1 MTKIIED
8 TNTNNWYDKF
18 CEWAKQYYLNDEFGN
33 IKFIDKD
40 SLENITELNICDK
53 NINEIPLQI
62 ENLGKL
68 VVVLADCNNI
78 KELPLELFK
87 LKSLAILSL
96 SNNNISEIPHEI
108 EKINIF
114 YLDISNNPIKT
125 LPEII
130 YKKKRIS
137 NLLLHNTNI
146 QNIPEDICQL
156 KNLTTLT
163 FDDKHLPTVV
173 KYLSY
178 FSNINSINLT
188 HSNYDE
194 TSPLIQNLNLKY
206 DKKEWLNKEHKK
218 SNGVIRISQ
227 ESTLT
232 PEDDMESMVEY
243 GLSVVN
249 NEPEEA
255 LRMYHEVMD
264 LYEENNR
271 KYPLP
276 AETIDLSIA
285 IVLNIAKID
294 IQQAINLLE
303 IIEVEE
309 FRVETIDNLIA
320 MTDDE
325 YYKVVLKGMKEGF
338 KNE

>member
-8 TNTNNWYDKF
+8 TNTNDWYNKF
-18 CEWAKQYYLNDEFGN
+18 CQWAEKYYLNDEFGN

-53 NINEIPLQI
+53 NINEIPPQI
-62 ENLGKL
+62 ENLSNL
-68 VVVLADCNNI
+68 LVVLADCNNI

-87 LKSLAILSL
+87 LKSLAMLSL

-108 EKINIF
+108 EKVNIF

-146 QNIPEDICQL
+146 QVIPEDICQL
-156 KNLTTLT
+156 KNLITLT

-178 FSNINSINLT
+178 FPNINSINLT

-218 SNGVIRISQ
+218 SNGVIKIFQ
-227 ESTLT
+227 ESKVT
-232 PEDDMESMVEY
+232 PEDDMESMVE
-243 GLSVVN
+243 
-249 NEPEEA
+249 
-255 LRMYHEVMD
+255 
-264 LYEENNR
+264 
-271 KYPLP
+271 
-276 AETIDLSIA
+276 
-285 IVLNIAKID
+285 
-294 IQQAINLLE
+294 
-303 IIEVEE
+303 
-309 FRVETIDNLIA
+309 
-320 MTDDE
+320 
-325 YYKVVLKGMKEGF
+325 
-338 KNE
+338 

>member
-8 TNTNNWYDKF
+8 TNTNDWYNKF
-18 CEWAKQYYLNDEFGN
+18 CQWAEKYYFNDEFGN

-53 NINEIPLQI
+53 NINEIPPQI
-62 ENLGKL
+62 GNLKKL
-68 VVVLADCNNI
+68 VVVLANCNNI

-87 LKSLAILSL
+87 LKSLAMLSL
-96 SNNNISEIPHEI
+96 SNNNISKIPHEI
-108 EKINIF
+108 EKVNIF

-146 QNIPEDICQL
+146 QVIPEDICQL
-156 KNLTTLT
+156 KNLITLT

-178 FSNINSINLT
+178 FPNINSINLT

-194 TSPLIQNLNLKY
+194 TSPLVQNLGLKQ
-206 DKKEWLNKEHKK
+206 DTQEWLNKEHKK
-218 SNGVIRISQ
+218 SNGVIKIFQ
-227 ESTLT
+227 ESTFI
-232 PEDDMESMVEY
+232 PEDDMEGMVEY

-249 NEPEEA
+249 NDPEEA
-255 LRMYHEVMD
+255 LRMYYDAMN
-264 LYEENNR
+264 LYEKNDRE
-271 KYPLP
+271 YPLP
-276 AETIDLSIA
+276 AEIIDLSIA
-285 IVLNIAKID
+285 IVLNIAKVD
-294 IQQAINLLE
+294 IQQAINLLD

-309 FRVETIDNLIA
+309 FRVETIDKILI
-320 MTDDE
+320 MTNNE
-325 YYKVVLKGMKEGF
+325 YYKVVLKDMKE
-338 KNE
+338 ELL

>member
-8 TNTNNWYDKF
+8 TNTNDCYNKF
-18 CEWAKQYYLNDEFGN
+18 CQWAEKYYFNDEFGN

-53 NINEIPLQI
+53 NINEIPPQI
-62 ENLGKL
+62 ENLSNL
-68 VVVLADCNNI
+68 LVVLADCNNI

-87 LKSLAILSL
+87 LKSLAMLSL

-108 EKINIF
+108 EKVNIF

-146 QNIPEDICQL
+146 QVIPENICQL
-156 KNLTTLT
+156 KNLITLT
-163 FDDKHLPTVV
+163 FDDKHLSTVV

-178 FSNINSINLT
+178 FPNINSINLT

-218 SNGVIRISQ
+218 SNGVIKIFQ
-227 ESTLT
+227 ESKVT
-232 PEDDMESMVEY
+232 PEDDMEGMVEY
-243 GLSVVN
+243 G
-249 NEPEEA
+249 
-255 LRMYHEVMD
+255 
-264 LYEENNR
+264 
-271 KYPLP
+271 
-276 AETIDLSIA
+276 
-285 IVLNIAKID
+285 
-294 IQQAINLLE
+294 
-303 IIEVEE
+303 
-309 FRVETIDNLIA
+309 
-320 MTDDE
+320 
-325 YYKVVLKGMKEGF
+325 
-338 KNE
+338 

>member
-8 TNTNNWYDKF
+8 TNTNDWYNKF
-18 CEWAKQYYLNDEFGN
+18 CQWAEKYYFNDEFGN

-53 NINEIPLQI
+53 NINEIPPQI
-62 ENLGKL
+62 ENLSNL
-68 VVVLADCNNI
+68 LVVLADCNNI

-87 LKSLAILSL
+87 LKSLAMLSL

-108 EKINIF
+108 EKVNIF

-146 QNIPEDICQL
+146 QVIPENICQL
-156 KNLTTLT
+156 KNLITLT
-163 FDDKHLPTVV
+163 FDDKHLSTVV

-178 FSNINSINLT
+178 FPNINSINLT

-194 TSPLIQNLNLKY
+194 TSPLVQNLGLKQ
-206 DKKEWLNKEHKK
+206 DNQEWLNKEHKK
-218 SNGVIRISQ
+218 SNGVIKIFQ
-227 ESTLT
+227 ETTLT

-243 GLSVVN
+243 GLSVVT

-255 LRMYHEVMD
+255 L
-264 LYEENNR
+264 
-271 KYPLP
+271 
-276 AETIDLSIA
+276 
-285 IVLNIAKID
+285 
-294 IQQAINLLE
+294 
-303 IIEVEE
+303 
-309 FRVETIDNLIA
+309 
-320 MTDDE
+320 
-325 YYKVVLKGMKEGF
+325 
-338 KNE
+338 

>member
-8 TNTNNWYDKF
+8 TNTNDWYNKF
-18 CEWAKQYYLNDEFGN
+18 CQWAEKYYLNDEFGN

-53 NINEIPLQI
+53 NINEIPPQI
-62 ENLGKL
+62 ENLSNL
-68 VVVLADCNNI
+68 LVVLADCNNI

-87 LKSLAILSL
+87 LKSLAMLSL
-96 SNNNISEIPHEI
+96 SNNNISAIPNEI
-108 EKINIF
+108 EKVNIF

-146 QNIPEDICQL
+146 QVIPEDICQL
-156 KNLTTLT
+156 KNLTALT

-173 KYLSY
+173 KYISY
-178 FSNINSINLT
+178 FPNINSINLN

-194 TSPLIQNLNLKY
+194 TSSLIQNLNLKY

-218 SNGVIRISQ
+218 SNGVIKIFQ
-227 ESTLT
+227 ESKVT

-249 NEPEEA
+249 NEPEEG
-255 LRMYHEVMD
+255 LRMYYETME

-276 AETIDLSIA
+276 AEIIDLSIA
-285 IVLNIAKID
+285 IVLNTADTDMLHAIHHLHIID
-294 IQQAINLLE
+294 
-303 IIEVEE
+303 VEE
-309 FRVETIDNLIA
+309 LRLETIDKLIA
-320 MTDDE
+320 KTDDE
-325 YYKVVLKGMKEGF
+325 EHKRVLEGMKE
-338 KNE
+338 ELA

>member
-8 TNTNNWYDKF
+8 TNTNDWYNKF
-18 CEWAKQYYLNDEFGN
+18 CQWAEKYYLTNEFDN
-33 IKFIDKD
+33 IKILDKD
-40 SLENITELNICDK
+40 YLENITELDICDK
-53 NINEIPLQI
+53 NINEIPPQI
-62 ENLGKL
+62 GNLKKL
-68 VVVLADCNNI
+68 VVVLADGNNI

-87 LKSLAILSL
+87 IKSLAMLSL
-96 SNNNISEIPHEI
+96 SNNNISEIPHEV
-108 EKINIF
+108 EKVNIF

-156 KNLTTLT
+156 KNLTTFT
-163 FDDKHLPTVV
+163 FDDKHLATVV

-178 FSNINSINLT
+178 FPDINSINLT

-194 TSPLIQNLNLKY
+194 TSPLLQNLDLKY
-206 DKKEWLNKEHKK
+206 EKKEWLNKEYKK
-218 SNGVIRISQ
+218 SDGVIKIFQ

-255 LRMYHEVMD
+255 LRIYYEVME
-264 LYEENNR
+264 LYKENNR

-276 AETIDLSIA
+276 AEIIDLSIA

-294 IQQAINLLE
+294 IQQAINLLD

-309 FRVETIDNLIA
+309 FRLETIDKLLL

-325 YYKVVLKGMKEGF
+325 DYKVVLKGMKEGLV
-338 KNE
+338 

>member
-1 MTKIIED
+1 MNKIIED
-8 TNTNNWYDKF
+8 TNTNDWFDDICKWAEKYD
-18 CEWAKQYYLNDEFGN
+18 LNHEGFP
-33 IKFIDKD
+33 KDKTL
-40 SLENITELNICDK
+40 LENMSQLEICNSD
-53 NINEIPLQI
+53 IEEIPLQI
-62 ENLGKL
+62 ENLRKL

-87 LKSLAILSL
+87 LKSLAMLSL

-156 KNLTTLT
+156 KNLTALT

-173 KYLSY
+173 KYLA
-178 FSNINSINLT
+178 FFPNINSINLT

-218 SNGVIRISQ
+218 SNGVIKIFQ
-227 ESTLT
+227 ESKFT
-232 PEDDMESMVEY
+232 PEDDMEGMVEY

-249 NEPEEA
+249 NEPEEV
-255 LRMYHEVMD
+255 LRMYHDAMN
-264 LYEENNR
+264 LYEENDR

-276 AETIDLSIA
+276 AEIIDLSIE
-285 IVLNIAKID
+285 IVVNIAKTD
-294 IQQAINLLE
+294 IQQAINLLD
-303 IIEVEE
+303 IIEIED
-309 FRVETIDNLIA
+309 FRLEAIDKLLVLTN
-320 MTDDE
+320 DE
-325 YYKVVLKGMKEGF
+325 YYKVVLKDMKE
-338 KNE
+338 KLL

>member
-1 MTKIIED
+1 MSS
-8 TNTNNWYDKF
+8 NWYEEF
-18 CEWAKQYYLNDEFGN
+18 CKWAKPYYENEVGSNVIF
-33 IKFIDKD
+33 KDKD
-40 SLENITELNICDK
+40 SLENITQLDICDK
-53 NINEIPLQI
+53 NINEIPPQI
-62 ENLGKL
+62 ENLSNL
-68 VVVLADCNNI
+68 LVVLADCNNI

-87 LKSLAILSL
+87 LKSLAMLSL

-108 EKINIF
+108 EKVNIF

-146 QNIPEDICQL
+146 QVIPENICQL
-156 KNLTTLT
+156 KNLTALT

-178 FSNINSINLT
+178 FPNINSINLT

-218 SNGVIRISQ
+218 SNGVIKIFQ
-227 ESTLT
+227 ESKVT
-232 PEDDMESMVEY
+232 PEDDMEGMVEY

-255 LRMYHEVMD
+255 LRMYHEAIS
-264 LYEENNR
+264 LYEGNDR

-276 AETIDLSIA
+276 VEIIDLSIA
-285 IVLNIAKID
+285 IVLNIAKVD
-294 IQQAINLLE
+294 IQQAINLLD

-309 FRVETIDNLIA
+309 FRIETIDNLIEK
-320 MTDDE
+320 TDDE
-325 YYKVVLKGMKEGF
+325 KYKIVLEKMKEEGL
-338 KNE
+338 E

>member
-8 TNTNNWYDKF
+8 TNTNDWYNKF
-18 CEWAKQYYLNDEFGN
+18 CQWAEKYYLNDEFGN

-53 NINEIPLQI
+53 NINEIPPEI
-62 ENLGKL
+62 ENLSNL
-68 VVVLADCNNI
+68 LVVLADCNNI

-87 LKSLAILSL
+87 LKSLAMLSL

-108 EKINIF
+108 EKVNIF

-146 QNIPEDICQL
+146 QVILEDICQL
-156 KNLTTLT
+156 KNLITLT
-163 FDDKHLPTVV
+163 FDDKQLSTVV

-178 FSNINSINLT
+178 FPNINSINLT

-206 DKKEWLNKEHKK
+206 DKKEWLKKEHKK
-218 SNGVIRISQ
+218 SNGVIKIFR
-227 ESTLT
+227 ETTLT

-249 NEPEEA
+249 NEPEEG
-255 LRMYHEVMD
+255 LRMYYEAME

-276 AETIDLSIA
+276 AEIIDLSIE
-285 IVLNIAKID
+285 IVLNFAKTD
-294 IQQAINLLE
+294 IQQAINLLD
-303 IIEVEE
+303 IIEIED
-309 FRVETIDNLIA
+309 FRLEAIDKILI
-320 MTDDE
+320 MTNNE
-325 YYKVVLKGMKEGF
+325 YYKVVLKDMKE
-338 KNE
+338 ELL

>member
-8 TNTNNWYDKF
+8 TNTNDWYNKF
-18 CEWAKQYYLNDEFGN
+18 CQWAEKYYLNDEFGN

-53 NINEIPLQI
+53 NINEIPSQI
-62 ENLGKL
+62 ENLSNL
-68 VVVLADCNNI
+68 LVVLADCNNI

-87 LKSLAILSL
+87 LKSLAMLSL

-108 EKINIF
+108 EKVNIF
-114 YLDISNNPIKT
+114 YLDISNNPIKN

-146 QNIPEDICQL
+146 QVIPEDICQF
-156 KNLTTLT
+156 KNLITLT
-163 FDDKHLPTVV
+163 FDDKHLATVV

-178 FSNINSINLT
+178 FPNIDSINLT
-188 HSNYDE
+188 HSKYDE
-194 TSPLIQNLNLKY
+194 TSPLIQNLGLKICT
-206 DKKEWLNKEHKK
+206 KEWLSKEQKK
-218 SNGVIRISQ
+218 DNGVIKIFRQ
-227 ESTLT
+227 STFMV
-232 PEDDMESMVEY
+232 EDDLQGMVEY

-249 NEPEEA
+249 KEPEEA
-255 LRMYHEVMD
+255 LRMYHEAME

-276 AETIDLSIA
+276 AEIIDLSIE
-285 IVLNIAKID
+285 IVLNIAKVD
-294 IQQAINLLE
+294 IPHAINLLD
-303 IIEVEE
+303 IIEVED
-309 FRVETIDNLIA
+309 FKLETIDKLLL
-320 MTDDE
+320 MTE
-325 YYKVVLKGMKEGF
+325 EVYYKVVLNGMKE
-338 KNE
+338 KLA

>member
-1 MTKIIED
+1 MNKIEED

-33 IKFIDKD
+33 SKFIDKD
-40 SLENITELNICDK
+40 SLENITELDICDK
-53 NINEIPLQI
+53 NINEIPSQI
-62 ENLGKL
+62 ESLRKL

-87 LKSLAILSL
+87 LKSLAMLSL

-108 EKINIF
+108 EKVNIF

-163 FDDKHLPTVV
+163 FDDKHLTTVV
-173 KYLSY
+173 KYLSS
-178 FSNINSINLT
+178 FPNINSINLT

-218 SNGVIRISQ
+218 SNGVIKIFQ
-227 ESTLT
+227 ESKFT
-232 PEDDMESMVEY
+232 PEDDMEGMVEY

-255 LRMYHEVMD
+255 LRMYYEAMN
-264 LYEENNR
+264 LYEGNDM

-276 AETIDLSIA
+276 AEIIDLSIE
-285 IVLNIAKID
+285 IVLNTAKTD
-294 IQQAINLLE
+294 IQQAINLLD
-303 IIEVEE
+303 IIEIED
-309 FRVETIDNLIA
+309 FRLEAIDKLLV

-325 YYKVVLKGMKEGF
+325 YYKVVLEGMKEGF
-338 KNE
+338 NK

>member
-1 MTKIIED
+1 MTKIIKD
-8 TNTNNWYDKF
+8 TNTSDWYDKF
-18 CEWAKQYYLNDEFGN
+18 REWAEKYYFNDEFGN

-40 SLENITELNICDK
+40 SLENITELDICDK
-53 NINEIPLQI
+53 NINEIPPQI
-62 ENLGKL
+62 ENLSNL
-68 VVVLADCNNI
+68 LVVLADCNNI

-87 LKSLAILSL
+87 LKSLAMLSL
-96 SNNNISEIPHEI
+96 SNNNISAIPNEI
-108 EKINIF
+108 EKVNIF

-156 KNLTTLT
+156 KNLTALT

-173 KYLSY
+173 KYISY
-178 FSNINSINLT
+178 FPNINSINLT

-206 DKKEWLNKEHKK
+206 DKKEWLKKEHKK
-218 SNGVIRISQ
+218 SNGVIKISQ

-255 LRMYHEVMD
+255 LRMYHEAMN
-264 LYEENNR
+264 LYEGNDR

-276 AETIDLSIA
+276 VEIIDLSIA
-285 IVLNIAKID
+285 IVLNTVKTD
-294 IQQAINLLE
+294 IQQAINLLD
-303 IIEVEE
+303 IIEIEE
-309 FRVETIDNLIA
+309 FRVETIDKLLV

-325 YYKVVLKGMKEGF
+325 DYKVMLEGMKEGVD
-338 KNE
+338 K

>member
-8 TNTNNWYDKF
+8 TNTNDWYNKF
-18 CEWAKQYYLNDEFGN
+18 CQWAEKYYFNDEFDN
-33 IKFIDKD
+33 IKILDKD
-40 SLENITELNICDK
+40 SLENITELDICDK
-53 NINEIPLQI
+53 NINEIPPQI
-62 ENLGKL
+62 ENLSNL
-68 VVVLADCNNI
+68 LVVLADCNNI

-87 LKSLAILSL
+87 LKSLSMLSL
-96 SNNNISEIPHEI
+96 SNNNISKIPHEI
-108 EKINIF
+108 EKVNIF
-114 YLDISNNPIKT
+114 YLDISNNPIKN

-156 KNLTTLT
+156 KNLTALT

-173 KYLSY
+173 KYLSS
-178 FSNINSINLT
+178 FPNINSINLT

-218 SNGVIRISQ
+218 SNGVIKIFQ
-227 ESTLT
+227 ETTLT
-232 PEDDMESMVEY
+232 PEDDMEGMVEY

-255 LRMYHEVMD
+255 LRIYYEAME

-276 AETIDLSIA
+276 AETIDLSIE
-285 IVLNIAKID
+285 IVLNTAKVD
-294 IQQAINLLE
+294 IQQAINMLD
-303 IIEVEE
+303 IIEVED
-309 FRVETIDNLIA
+309 FKLETIDKLIEK
-320 MTDDE
+320 MDDE
-325 YYKVVLKGMKEGF
+325 YYKVILTDIKVMLV
-338 KNE
+338 

>member
-1 MTKIIED
+1 MTKIIEN
-8 TNTNNWYDKF
+8 TNTNDWYNKF
-18 CEWAKQYYLNDEFGN
+18 CEWAEKYNLTNEFDN
-33 IKFIDKD
+33 IKILDKD
-40 SLENITELNICDK
+40 SLENITELDICDK
-53 NINEIPLQI
+53 NINEIPPQI
-62 ENLGKL
+62 ENLRKL
-68 VVVLADCNNI
+68 VVVLANCNNI

-87 LKSLAILSL
+87 LKSLAMLSL
-96 SNNNISEIPHEI
+96 
-108 EKINIF
+108 
-114 YLDISNNPIKT
+114 SNNPIKT

-146 QNIPEDICQL
+146 QVIPEDICQL
-156 KNLTTLT
+156 KNLITLT

-178 FSNINSINLT
+178 FPNINSINLT

-218 SNGVIRISQ
+218 SNGVIKIFQ
-227 ESTLT
+227 ESKVT
-232 PEDDMESMVEY
+232 PEDDMEGMVEY

-255 LRMYHEVMD
+255 LRMYHEAIS
-264 LYEENNR
+264 LYEGNDR

-276 AETIDLSIA
+276 VEIIDLSIA
-285 IVLNIAKID
+285 IVLNIAKTD
-294 IQQAINLLE
+294 IQHAINLLD
-303 IIEVEE
+303 IIEIEE
-309 FRVETIDNLIA
+309 FRVETIDKLLVI
-320 MTDDE
+320 TDDE
-325 YYKVVLKGMKEGF
+325 YYKVVLEMMKVRLI
-338 KNE
+338 NEKK

>member
-1 MTKIIED
+1 MTKIIKD

-18 CEWAKQYYLNDEFGN
+18 CEWAEKYYLNDEFGN
-33 IKFIDKD
+33 SKFIDKD

-53 NINEIPLQI
+53 NINEIPPQI
-62 ENLGKL
+62 GNLKKL

-87 LKSLAILSL
+87 LKSLAMLSL

-163 FDDKHLPTVV
+163 FDDKHLTTVV

-178 FSNINSINLT
+178 FPNINSINLT

-194 TSPLIQNLNLKY
+194 TSPLLQNLELKQ
-206 DKKEWLNKEHKK
+206 DTQEWLNKEHKK
-218 SNGVIRISQ
+218 SNGVIKIFQ
-227 ESTLT
+227 ESTFI
-232 PEDDMESMVEY
+232 PEDDMEGMVEY

-255 LRMYHEVMD
+255 LRMYHEVMV
-264 LYEENNR
+264 LYEENDR
-271 KYPLP
+271 KYPPP
-276 AETIDLSIA
+276 AEIINLSIE
-285 IVLNIAKID
+285 IVLNTAKTD
-294 IQQAINLLE
+294 MKEAINLLD

-309 FRVETIDNLIA
+309 FQRETIDNLLV

-325 YYKVVLKGMKEGF
+325 YYKVVLEDL
-338 KNE
+338 KNEKK

>member
-8 TNTNNWYDKF
+8 TNTNDCYNKF
-18 CEWAKQYYLNDEFGN
+18 CQWAEKYYFNDEFGN

-53 NINEIPLQI
+53 NINEIPPQI
-62 ENLGKL
+62 EKLSNLL
-68 VVVLADCNNI
+68 VVLADCNNI
-78 KELPLELFK
+78 KELPLDLFK
-87 LKSLAILSL
+87 LKSLAMLSL

-108 EKINIF
+108 EKVNIF

-146 QNIPEDICQL
+146 QVIPEDICQL
-156 KNLTTLT
+156 KNLIALT
-163 FDDKHLPTVV
+163 FDDKHLTTVV
-173 KYLSY
+173 KYLA
-178 FSNINSINLT
+178 FFPNINFINLT

-206 DKKEWLNKEHKK
+206 DKKEWLKKEHKK
-218 SNGVIRISQ
+218 SNGVIKIFQ

-232 PEDDMESMVEY
+232 PEDDMEGMVEY
-243 GLSVVN
+243 GLSIVN
-249 NEPEEA
+249 NEPEEG
-255 LRMYHEVMD
+255 LRMYYETME

-276 AETIDLSIA
+276 AEIIDLSIA
-285 IVLNIAKID
+285 IVLNIAKVD
-294 IQQAINLLE
+294 IQQAINLLD
-303 IIEVEE
+303 IIEIEE
-309 FRVETIDNLIA
+309 FRIETIDNLIEK
-320 MTDDE
+320 TDDE
-325 YYKVVLKGMKEGF
+325 KYKIVLEKMKEEGL
-338 KNE
+338 E

>member
-1 MTKIIED
+1 MLTKIIKD
-8 TNTNNWYDKF
+8 TNTSDWYDKF
-18 CEWAKQYYLNDEFGN
+18 CQWAEKYYFNDEFGN

-40 SLENITELNICDK
+40 SLENITELDICDK
-53 NINEIPLQI
+53 NINEIPPQI
-62 ENLGKL
+62 ENLSNL
-68 VVVLADCNNI
+68 LVVLADCNNI

-87 LKSLAILSL
+87 LKSLSMLSL

-108 EKINIF
+108 EKVNIF

-146 QNIPEDICQL
+146 QVIPENICQL
-156 KNLTTLT
+156 KNLITLT
-163 FDDKHLPTVV
+163 FDDKHLSTVV

-178 FSNINSINLT
+178 FPNINSINLT
-188 HSNYDE
+188 HGNYDE
-194 TSPLIQNLNLKY
+194 TSPLVQNLGLKQ
-206 DKKEWLNKEHKK
+206 DTQEWLNKEHKK
-218 SNGVIRISQ
+218 SNGVIKIFQ
-227 ESTLT
+227 ESRFT
-232 PEDDMESMVEY
+232 PEDDMEGMIEY
-243 GLSVVN
+243 ALSVVN

-255 LRMYHEVMD
+255 LRIYYEAME

-276 AETIDLSIA
+276 AEIIDLSIA

-309 FRVETIDNLIA
+309 FRVETIDKILI
-320 MTDDE
+320 MTNNE
-325 YYKVVLKGMKEGF
+325 YYKVVLKDMKE
-338 KNE
+338 ELL

>member
-1 MTKIIED
+1 MNKIIED
-8 TNTNNWYDKF
+8 TNTNDWFDDICKWAEKYD
-18 CEWAKQYYLNDEFGN
+18 LNHEGFP
-33 IKFIDKD
+33 KDKTL
-40 SLENITELNICDK
+40 LENMSQLEICNSD
-53 NINEIPLQI
+53 IEEIPLQI
-62 ENLGKL
+62 ENLRKL

-87 LKSLAILSL
+87 LKTLAMLSL

-137 NLLLHNTNI
+137 NLVLHNTNI

-156 KNLTTLT
+156 KNLTALT

-173 KYLSY
+173 KYLAY
-178 FSNINSINLT
+178 FPNINSINLT
-188 HSNYDE
+188 CSYYDE

-218 SNGVIRISQ
+218 SNGVIKIFQ
-227 ESTLT
+227 ESKVT

-255 LRMYHEVMD
+255 LRMYHDAMN
-264 LYEENNR
+264 LYEENDR

-276 AETIDLSIA
+276 AEIIDLSIE
-285 IVLNIAKID
+285 IVVNIAKTD
-294 IQQAINLLE
+294 IQQAINLLD
-303 IIEVEE
+303 IIEIED
-309 FRVETIDNLIA
+309 FRLEAIDKLLVLTN
-320 MTDDE
+320 DE
-325 YYKVVLKGMKEGF
+325 YYKVVLKDMKE
-338 KNE
+338 KLL

>member
-8 TNTNNWYDKF
+8 TNTNDWYNKF
-18 CEWAKQYYLNDEFGN
+18 CQWAEKYYFNDEFGN

-53 NINEIPLQI
+53 NINEIPPQI
-62 ENLGKL
+62 ENLSNL
-68 VVVLADCNNI
+68 LVVLADCNNI
-78 KELPLELFK
+78 KELPLDLFK
-87 LKSLAILSL
+87 LKSLAMLSL

-108 EKINIF
+108 EKVNIF

-146 QNIPEDICQL
+146 QVIPENICQL

-173 KYLSY
+173 KYISY
-178 FSNINSINLT
+178 FSNINSINLI

-194 TSPLIQNLNLKY
+194 TSSLIQNLNLKY
-206 DKKEWLNKEHKK
+206 DKKEWLKKEHKK
-218 SNGVIRISQ
+218 SNGVIKIFQ
-227 ESTLT
+227 ESKVT
-232 PEDDMESMVEY
+232 PEDDMEGMVEY
-243 GLSVVN
+243 GLFVVN

-255 LRMYHEVMD
+255 LRMYHETMN
-264 LYEENNR
+264 LYEKNDR

-276 AETIDLSIA
+276 AEIIDLSIA
-285 IVLNIAKID
+285 IVLNIAKTD
-294 IQQAINLLE
+294 IQHAINLLD
-303 IIEVEE
+303 IIEIEE
-309 FRVETIDNLIA
+309 FRVETIDKLLLV
-320 MTDDE
+320 TDDKE
-325 YYKVVLKGMKEGF
+325 SKSVLEDMK
-338 KNE
+338 K

>member
-1 MTKIIED
+1 LNKIIED
-8 TNTNNWYDKF
+8 TNTNDWFDDICKWAEKYD
-18 CEWAKQYYLNDEFGN
+18 LNHEGFP
-33 IKFIDKD
+33 KDKTL
-40 SLENITELNICDK
+40 LENMSQLEICNSD
-53 NINEIPLQI
+53 IEEIPLQI
-62 ENLGKL
+62 ENLRKL

-87 LKSLAILSL
+87 LKTLAMLSL

-137 NLLLHNTNI
+137 NLVLHNTNI

-156 KNLTTLT
+156 KNLTALT

-173 KYLSY
+173 KYLAY
-178 FSNINSINLT
+178 FPNINSINLT
-188 HSNYDE
+188 CSYYDE

-218 SNGVIRISQ
+218 SNGVIKIFQ
-227 ESTLT
+227 ESKVT

-255 LRMYHEVMD
+255 LRMYHDAMN
-264 LYEENNR
+264 LYEENDR

-276 AETIDLSIA
+276 AEIIDLSIE
-285 IVLNIAKID
+285 IVVNIAKTD
-294 IQQAINLLE
+294 IQQAINLLD
-303 IIEVEE
+303 IIEIED
-309 FRVETIDNLIA
+309 FRLEAIDKLLVLTN
-320 MTDDE
+320 DE
-325 YYKVVLKGMKEGF
+325 YYKVVLKDMKE
-338 KNE
+338 KLL

>member
-8 TNTNNWYDKF
+8 TNTNDFYNKF
-18 CEWAKQYYLNDEFGN
+18 CQWAEKYYFNDEFGN

-53 NINEIPLQI
+53 NINEIPPQI
-62 ENLGKL
+62 ENLSNL
-68 VVVLADCNNI
+68 LVVLADCNNI
-78 KELPLELFK
+78 KELPLDLFK
-87 LKSLAILSL
+87 LKSLAMLSL

-108 EKINIF
+108 EKVNIF

-125 LPEII
+125 LPVII

-146 QNIPEDICQL
+146 QVIPEDICQL
-156 KNLTTLT
+156 KNLITLT
-163 FDDKHLPTVV
+163 FDDKHLSTVV

-178 FSNINSINLT
+178 FPNINSINLT

-218 SNGVIRISQ
+218 SNGVIKIFQ
-227 ESTLT
+227 ETTLT
-232 PEDDMESMVEY
+232 PEDDMEGMVEY
-243 GLSVVN
+243 GLSVVT

-255 LRMYHEVMD
+255 LRMYHEAIS
-264 LYEENNR
+264 LYEGNDR

-276 AETIDLSIA
+276 VEIIDLSIA
-285 IVLNIAKID
+285 IVLNIAKVD
-294 IQQAINLLE
+294 IQQAINMLD
-303 IIEVEE
+303 IIEVED
-309 FRVETIDNLIA
+309 FKLETIDKLLL
-320 MTDDE
+320 MTE
-325 YYKVVLKGMKEGF
+325 EVYYKVVLNGMKE
-338 KNE
+338 KLA

>member
-1 MTKIIED
+1 MSKITD
-8 TNTNNWYDKF
+8 NTNTHDWFDDICKWADKYD
-18 CEWAKQYYLNDEFGN
+18 LNHEDFPR
-33 IKFIDKD
+33 DKTL
-40 SLENITELNICDK
+40 LENMSQLEIC
-53 NINEIPLQI
+53 NSNMEEIPSQI
-62 ENLGKL
+62 ENLRKL

-87 LKSLAILSL
+87 LKSLAMLSL

-108 EKINIF
+108 EKVNIF

-137 NLLLHNTNI
+137 NLLLLNTNI

-156 KNLTTLT
+156 KNLTALT
-163 FDDKHLPTVV
+163 FDDKHLTTVV
-173 KYLSY
+173 KYLSS
-178 FSNINSINLT
+178 FPNINSINLT

-218 SNGVIRISQ
+218 SNGVIKIFQ
-227 ESTLT
+227 ESKVT

-255 LRMYHEVMD
+255 LRMYHEAMN
-264 LYEENNR
+264 LYEENDR

-276 AETIDLSIA
+276 AEIIDLSIE
-285 IVLNIAKID
+285 IVLNTAKVD
-294 IQQAINLLE
+294 IQQAINMLD
-303 IIEVEE
+303 IIEVED
-309 FRVETIDNLIA
+309 FKLETIDKLLL
-320 MTDDE
+320 MTEDV
-325 YYKVVLKGMKEGF
+325 YYKVVLNGMKE
-338 KNE
+338 KLA